1 MESCWHRS
9 HLHCEISLSSL
20 EILVQDAV
28 LPRDFVITPVRIPD
42 GVGITVAFVGPS
54 PLLDDYERTPGHS
67 YFPRFLNLPPDW
79 NGPDAP
85 FDPTQA
91 VGRDW
96 ILDGDSAVLSV
107 PSAII
112 PEERNYVH
120 NVGHPDFNR
129 IEFLRSKPFRFD
141 PRLKP
146 K

>member
-1 MESCWHRS
+1 M
-9 HLHCEISLSSL
+9 
-20 EILVQDAV
+20 
-28 LPRDFVITPVRIPD
+28 PRDFVITPVRIPD
-42 GVGITVAFVGPS
+42 GVGISVALVGPS
-54 PLLDDYERTPGHS
+54 PLLDDDYGYKRTSGHS

-91 VGRDW
+91 IGREW

-112 PEERNYVH
+112 PEERNYVL
-120 NVGHPDFNR
+120 NVGHRDFSR
-129 IEFLRSKPFRFD
+129 IEFLPSKPFRFD